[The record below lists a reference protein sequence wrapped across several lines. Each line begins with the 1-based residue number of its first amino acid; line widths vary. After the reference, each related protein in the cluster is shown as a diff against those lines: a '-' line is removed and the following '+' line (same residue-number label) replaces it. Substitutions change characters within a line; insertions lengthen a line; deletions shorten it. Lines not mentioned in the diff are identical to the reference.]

1 MAKLQSGNLG
11 GGITHTFEFDYEDIQ
26 RNGFFGTDGGLTGL
40 TSNPSQVYGAANQK
54 IIGYIPRGG
63 QIQIAGIVT
72 VEAVAGNS
80 DLDIFCGTEDITDS
94 SLAPMTT
101 TGELFGDSN
110 LHSRA
115 QGYNLA
121 TNNGTAYKQNVASL
135 LTGNAD
141 GLDGLSGGSAG
152 NAAATVLYNNRNDIA
167 QERSYSFYSPASD
180 SADLIYIQMNGTL
193 SNLTAGR
200 WLIYFQIFDALSLSD
215 SDNKPV
221 DINL

>member
-26 RNGFFGTDGGLTGL
+26 RDGFFGTSGALTGL
-40 TSNPSQVYGAANQK
+40 SSNSSQVYGAANQK

-80 DLDIFCGTEDITDS
+80 DLDIFCGTEDVTDNSLS
-94 SLAPMTT
+94 SMTSS
-101 TGELFGDSN
+101 GELFLDST
-110 LHSRA
+110 LYSRG

-121 TNNGTAYKQNVASL
+121 TNNGTVYKQNVASL
-135 LTGNAD
+135 ITGDSA
-141 GLDGLSGGSAG
+141 GFDGLSGGSAG
-152 NAAATVLYNNRNDIA
+152 DAAATILYNNRSDTA
-167 QERSYSFYSPASD
+167 QERSYSFYAPASD